1 MLDRRCG
8 WRIELGERRLEPL
21 QSGASKRS
29 AATSAGADKRP
40 NLPAPLLSLSS
51 RLAGFPG
58 IEQRGLQLA
67 ISRRPCLSRCQPGCR
82 FPSFPFFFSGK
93 LSFERGFLCRTFC
106 CFLGRL
112 LGRFLSFSRLLGGE
126 PLGEQSPFVSAL
138 SPTRARID
146 QQQ

>member
-40 NLPAPLLSLSS
+40 NLSAPLLSLSG
-51 RLAGFPG
+51 RLAGFPVV
-58 IEQRGLQLA
+58 EQRGFQLA
-67 ISRRPCLSRCQPGCR
+67 ISRRPRLSRSHTRCR

-106 CFLGRL
+106 CFLGCL
-112 LGRFLSFSRLLGGE
+112 LGRFLSLSCLLGG
-126 PLGEQSPFVSAL
+126 PALGDAGSLLRQPRLFG
-138 SPTRARID
+138 PPGAR
-146 QQQ
+146 